1 MLPVCVYAYILKTR
15 ALFCIIIE
23 SFNAQK
29 PERKRA
35 RADWGLSVAHVGT
48 IYSRSAE
55 SHICFIIY
63 IWFIIQRLALPNTN
77 LEKGK
82 SLSCYFWL
90 FLNHPIEMAA
100 ESSEAIQ
107 VPPRLSSDGLCTRER
122 GKKIVLSFYFYFA
135 LILFDDVSTGWYM
148 LSWMAISPRHM
159 CLSQDSRVRWI
170 LAGRELNTSTKKRK
184 KNYLLNSLLP
194 ACISPSQRLPVQCF
208 RFGLLRTIVW
218 HTGPHLSCVPHHLP

>member
-1 MLPVCVYAYILKTR
+1 MLPVCIYICAYIFKTQ

-23 SFNAQK
+23 SFSAQK
-29 PERKRA
+29 PGKR
-35 RADWGLSVAHVGT
+35 REHADWGLSVEHVGT

-63 IWFIIQRLALPNTN
+63 MWFIIKCLALPNTN

-82 SLSCYFWL
+82 NLPCYSWL

-100 ESSEAIQ
+100 ASSEAIQ

-135 LILFDDVSTGWYM
+135 LILFDDVSTGWDM

-184 KNYLLNSLLP
+184 KML
-194 ACISPSQRLPVQCF
+194 F
-208 RFGLLRTIVW
+208 T
-218 HTGPHLSCVPHHLP
+218 